1 MIPSSHRV
9 GQSRITLKG
18 VGLRGKIFEGG
29 ALLMGRQLVSMG
41 LSLIGLLVIT
51 RIIGPAAYGPYV
63 AALGICQYAQ
73 NLGQAGI
80 GVYLV
85 RAAGDVTP
93 RTFDIATTLLLISAL
108 GLMVVLEAS
117 LGLIATW
124 IPMPGLAPLLGV
136 LLISVVFQ
144 TIAVGASA
152 QLERALDFRRVAMI
166 EMAGQ
171 LLYYAVTLPLVFMG
185 FGVWSLVAGWCL
197 QQVFVCVAF
206 YVAAR
211 YWPKLAWDTAIVRSM
226 LNYTLGYAA
235 SDWLWQ
241 LRNLIN
247 PLIVGHFLPAE
258 AVGQVGL
265 AIRMMELLSFTK
277 TIAYRLSVAVL
288 AKVQHEPAKLIA
300 AATDGMRLQTLAL
313 GPVLIG
319 FSWFG
324 GFLLAMVFGKR
335 WEPVMLVY
343 PYLALSYLT
352 NAQFNI
358 HSSILYVLHR
368 NWAVSWFHIVHVV
381 LFAGSAWV
389 FVARFGIVGYGYA
402 EMAALL
408 SYPVVHRSVRQAV
421 GSPDY
426 AISALWWGG
435 IAIGLFWRELG
446 PWAIAV
452 PVAVLLCPP
461 SLRQLKVFYGMFA
474 RRPRHVI

>member
-1 MIPSSHRV
+1 
-9 GQSRITLKG
+9 
-18 VGLRGKIFEGG
+18 
-29 ALLMGRQLVSMG
+29 
-41 LSLIGLLVIT
+41 
-51 RIIGPAAYGPYV
+51 
-63 AALGICQYAQ
+63 
-73 NLGQAGI
+73 
-80 GVYLV
+80 
-85 RAAGDVTP
+85 
-93 RTFDIATTLLLISAL
+93 
-108 GLMVVLEAS
+108 
-117 LGLIATW
+117 
-124 IPMPGLAPLLGV
+124 
-136 LLISVVFQ
+136 
-144 TIAVGASA
+144 
-152 QLERALDFRRVAMI
+152 
-166 EMAGQ
+166 
-171 LLYYAVTLPLVFMG
+171 
-185 FGVWSLVAGWCL
+185 
-197 QQVFVCVAF
+197 
-206 YVAAR
+206 
-211 YWPKLAWDTAIVRSM
+211 M

-288 AKVQHEPAKLIA
+288 AKVQHEPAKLVE

-324 GFLLAMVFGKR
+324 GMLLATVFGKR

-368 NWAVSWFHIVHVV
+368 NWAVTWFHIVHVA

-389 FVARFGIVGYGYA
+389 LVDKFGIVGYGYA
-402 EMAALL
+402 ELAALL
-408 SYPVVHRSVRQAV
+408 SYPVIHRSVRRVV

-426 AISALWWGG
+426 GVSALWWAG
-435 IAIGLFWRELG
+435 IALGLFWRDLG
-446 PWAIAV
+446 LWDIAV
-452 PVAVLLCPP
+452 PLVALLCPP
-461 SLRQLKVFYGMFA
+461 SLRQLRIFYGMFA
-474 RRPRHVI
+474 RRRLHVV

>member
-1 MIPSSHRV
+1 
-9 GQSRITLKG
+9 
-18 VGLRGKIFEGG
+18 
-29 ALLMGRQLVSMG
+29 MGRQLVSMG

-85 RAAGDVTP
+85 RASGEVTE
-93 RTFDIATTLLLISAL
+93 RTFDVATTLLLISGI
-108 GLMVVLEAS
+108 GLVVILEAG
-117 LGLIATW
+117 LGLIAQW
-124 IPMPGLAPLLGV
+124 IPMPGLPPLLAV
-136 LLISVVFQ
+136 LLISVIFQ

-152 QLERALDFRRVAMI
+152 RLERALDFRSVAII
-166 EMAGQ
+166 EMTGQ
-171 LLYYAVTLPLVFMG
+171 LLYYACSLPLVFIG

-197 QQVFVCVAF
+197 QQFFLCIAF
-206 YVAAR
+206 HVAAR
-211 YWPKLAWDTAIVRSM
+211 RIPKLAWDGAIVRAM

-241 LRNLIN
+241 LRGLVN
-247 PLIVGHFLPAE
+247 PLIVGHFLSAE

-265 AIRMMELLSFTK
+265 AIRMLELLSFTK
-277 TIAYRLSVAVL
+277 TVAYRLSVAVL
-288 AKVQHEPAKLIA
+288 AKVQHNPAKLIE

-319 FSWFG
+319 FAWFG
-324 GFLLAMVFGKR
+324 GVLLSLVFGNR
-335 WEPVMLVY
+335 WDPVMLIY

-368 NWAVSWFHIVHVV
+368 NWAVTWFHIVHVV
-381 LFAGSAWV
+381 LFAGAAWILV
-389 FVARFGIVGYGYA
+389 DRFGIVGYGYA
-402 EMAALL
+402 EMVALL
-408 SYPVVHRSVRQAV
+408 SYPVIHRSVRKAV

-426 AISALWWGG
+426 GISALWWAA
-435 IAIGLFWRELG
+435 IAMGLFWRQLG
-446 PWAIAV
+446 YWDLAV
-452 PVAVLLCPP
+452 PIIALLCPP
-461 SLRQLKVFYGMFA
+461 SYRQLKVYFAMFA
-474 RRPRHVI
+474 LRRRHAI

>member
-1 MIPSSHRV
+1 
-9 GQSRITLKG
+9 
-18 VGLRGKIFEGG
+18 
-29 ALLMGRQLVSMG
+29 MG

-51 RIIGPAAYGPYV
+51 RVIGPAAYGPYV

-85 RAAGDVTP
+85 RTAGETTDRTYDV
-93 RTFDIATTLLLISAL
+93 ATLLLLLSGG
-108 GLMVVLEAS
+108 GLVVLLEAG
-117 LGLIATW
+117 LGLIADWVTV
-124 IPMPGLAPLLGV
+124 PGLEPLLGV
-136 LLISVVFQ
+136 LLLSVLMQ
-144 TIAVGASA
+144 TMTVVPAAK
-152 QLERALDFRRVAMI
+152 LERALDFRRVAMI
-166 EMAGQ
+166 ETIGQ
-171 LLYYAVTLPLVFMG
+171 LLYYGTALPLVFVG
-185 FGVWSLVAGWCL
+185 FGVWSLVTGWSL
-197 QQVFVCVAF
+197 QQAFMCVAF
-206 YVAAR
+206 HVAAGYR
-211 YWPKLAWDTAIVRSM
+211 PRPAWDKAIARSM
-226 LNYTLGYAA
+226 LGYTFGYAA

-241 LRNLIN
+241 LRGLVN
-247 PLIVGHFLPAE
+247 PLAVGHFLAAE

-288 AKVQHEPAKLIA
+288 AKVQDQPAKLVQ

-324 GFLLAMVFGKR
+324 GFVLSQVFGQR

-368 NWAVSWFHIVHVV
+368 NRDVSWFHIAHIV
-381 LFAGSAWV
+381 LFAGGAWV
-389 FVARFGIVGYGYA
+389 FVGRFGIVGYGYA

-408 SYPVVHRSVRQAV
+408 SYPVIHLAVSKAV
-421 GSPDY
+421 GSPAY
-426 AISALWWGG
+426 GISALWWASL
-435 IAIGLFWRELG
+435 AIGLFWRQLG
-446 PWAIAV
+446 LWAIAV
-452 PVAVLLCPP
+452 PVIGLLCPP
-461 SLRQLKVFYGMFA
+461 SLRQLRAFYQMFA
-474 RRPRHVI
+474 KVPRHAV

>member
-1 MIPSSHRV
+1 M
-9 GQSRITLKG
+9 
-18 VGLRGKIFEGG
+18 
-29 ALLMGRQLVSMG
+29 LMGRQLLSMG

-85 RAAGDVTP
+85 RAAGEVTERTYDV
-93 RTFDIATTLLLISAL
+93 ATTLLTISAV
-108 GLMVVLEAS
+108 GLMVILEAS
-117 LGLIATW
+117 LGLIARW
-124 IPMPGLAPLLGV
+124 IPMPGLPSLLAV

-152 QLERALDFRRVAMI
+152 RLERALDFRRVAMI
-166 EMAGQ
+166 EMTGQ
-171 LLYYAVTLPLVFMG
+171 LLYYACAVPLVFSG
-185 FGVWSLVAGWCL
+185 FGVWSLVTGWCL
-197 QQVFVCVAF
+197 QQLFLCVAF
-206 YVAAR
+206 HVAAR
-211 YWPKLAWDTAIVRSM
+211 YRPRLAWDADTVRAM
-226 LNYTLGYAA
+226 LRYTLGYAA

-241 LRNLIN
+241 LRGLVN

-265 AIRMMELLSFTK
+265 AIRMLELLSFTK
-277 TIAYRLSVAVL
+277 AVAYRLSVAVL
-288 AKVQHEPAKLIA
+288 AKVQHEPAKLLE

-324 GFLLAMVFGKR
+324 GILLSLVFGAR
-335 WEPVMLVY
+335 WDPVMLVY

-368 NWAVSWFHIVHVV
+368 NWAVSWFHIVHIV
-381 LFAGSAWV
+381 LFAGAAWFAV
-389 FVARFGIVGYGYA
+389 ERFGIVGYGYA
-402 EMAALL
+402 EVVALL
-408 SYPVVHRSVRQAV
+408 SYPVIHRSVQKAV
-421 GSPDY
+421 GSPNY
-426 AISALWWGG
+426 GISALWWAA
-435 IAIGLFWRELG
+435 IAIGLFWRQLG
-446 PWAIAV
+446 LWDIAV
-452 PVAVLLCPP
+452 PLIALLCPP
-461 SLRQLKVFYGMFA
+461 SLRQLQVYFRMFA
-474 RRPRHVI
+474 LRRHAA